1 MNENEIRGEAMA
13 SEFQQII
20 MSLTRRCALLNT
32 ELAVMQAK
40 VKELLKAEEEPAG
53 TD

>member
-32 ELAVMQAK
+32 ELAVSQAK
-40 VKELLKAEEEPAG
+40 VKELSQPPEQAE